1 LNVAVVAAA
10 PPRMIAAL
18 MVFVPL
24 VLVPTMAEP
33 VPAVVPVPVLVSVRA
48 EVPFNVHPPVD
59 VVKRIC

>member
-1 LNVAVVAAA
+1 
-10 PPRMIAAL
+10 MIAAL

-33 VPAVVPVPVLVSVRA
+33 VPAVVPVPVLVSERA